1 MLSAPERSFLRMT
14 SIVTYGLARGG
25 KKKEKGK
32 KMNIRNG
39 WTKEYAGYI
48 RHINQTYGAK

>member
-1 MLSAPERSFLRMT
+1 MT
-14 SIVTYGLARGG
+14 STVTYGLARGG
-25 KKKEKGK
+25 KEKKIK
-32 KMNIRNG
+32 KMSIRIG

>member
-1 MLSAPERSFLRMT
+1 MLSFSAPERSFDRMT
-14 SIVTYGLARGG
+14 SIVTYGLARG
-25 KKKEKGK
+25 KKK
-32 KMNIRNG
+32 KMSIRNG

>member
-1 MLSAPERSFLRMT
+1 MT

-25 KKKEKGK
+25 KKKEKEKEK
-32 KMNIRNG
+32 KMSIRNG